1 MANKNKVIMTN
12 ETILNRIQK
21 LRNLMTLRWNDEN
34 KPPTEVVYIYVDF
47 LDYIIN
53 DMANNLLTI
62 KLQENEKTKTNI
74 CKN

>member
-1 MANKNKVIMTN
+1 MANKVIVTN
-12 ETILNRIQK
+12 ETVLNRIQK
-21 LRNLMTLRWNDEN
+21 LRNLITLRWNDEN
-34 KPPTEVVYIYVDF
+34 KSPREVVYIYVDF

-53 DMANNLLTI
+53 DMSNNLLTI

>member
-34 KPPTEVVYIYVDF
+34 KPPIEVVYIYVDF

-62 KLQENEKTKTNI
+62 KLQENEKTKTNL
-74 CKN
+74 CKS

>member
-12 ETILNRIQK
+12 ETILNRVQK
-21 LRNLMTLRWNDEN
+21 LRSLMTLRWNDEN

-62 KLQENEKTKTNI
+62 KLQENEKTETNI

>member
-1 MANKNKVIMTN
+1 MANKVIVTN

-21 LRNLMTLRWNDEN
+21 LRNLITLRWNDEN
-34 KPPTEVVYIYVDF
+34 KPPREVVYIYVDF

-53 DMANNLLTI
+53 DVANNLLTT
-62 KLQENEKTKTNI
+62 KLQENEKTETNI